1 MPWERPKEGVS
12 QETVVRQSV
21 SPSAFGSAHLM
32 DAVLVEAREALEAAS
47 A

>member
-1 MPWERPKEGVS
+1 VS

-32 DAVLVEAREALEAAS
+32 DSVLVEAQEALEALEA
-47 A
+47 